1 MEEDDVRRGVNC
13 VLLSYYVQSR
23 RPSSKK
29 SCGKQV
35 PEVSPQL
42 LFSYLGVLIICR
54 HKFAS
59 YNGFCSSL
67 WVGKVQH
74 GALIVNILKHSSGN

>member
-1 MEEDDVRRGVNC
+1 MSGEVLTVYYYRTMFKVGV
-13 VLLSYYVQSR
+13 LH
-23 RPSSKK
+23 PKK
-29 SCGKQV
+29 SFGKQV

-59 YNGFCSSL
+59 YNGVCSSL

-74 GALIVNILKHSSGN
+74 GTVIVNILKYSSGN